1 MKKHN
6 IARAAVS
13 AGLAIAM
20 TFGGVAPA
28 TMAFA
33 DTAANSTI
41 TINNVTGNQTSF
53 KGYQIFKADVVDGTN
68 GGKTVSNIA
77 WAGDTTV
84 AQTAVK
90 NAVEGVIKKHNA
102 DYAGTTAQDAAD
114 WIKDNIKDTTDTTA
128 VASNSIANELAKAVE
143 GLTSTASVTG
153 GQASSVLSSGYWLF
167 VTDSDSVDAGSDTTN
182 GETYTSP
189 IFTVIGG
196 TTVTVTEKSSIP
208 TVDKFVMNDKTG
220 SGWGKV
226 ADSQAGQNLQYKL
239 EGTVAQDVTTYN
251 TYYYKFTDTLSAGLT
266 ADASNIRV
274 VIKNGDTETKVTPTT
289 SRVDTNASSSTD
301 PKQQTSTLSVEFS
314 DLKAA
319 ATAAKT
325 TLDSNSKVIV
335 YYSAKLDPTKAMK
348 VASADNPNEV
358 KLTYSNNPH
367 STSHG
372 ETVPHKVTDY
382 TYKLNIVKESS
393 TTEDTKL
400 KGAEFTIKATDPDDT
415 ASKDL
420 YVQQDGS
427 LASTAYTFTTN
438 KNGEIAVSGLD
449 AGTYTVSEIKSPDGY
464 NKVADFTF
472 EITPTWNANNTALDH
487 LSVTKTASYVDANAN
502 NDQVNL
508 TVKDT
513 PGSGLPLTGQAGVT
527 LTFVAG
533 ALVLAFGVSRVVR
546 NRKEQDAE

>member
-77 WAGDTTV
+77 WAGDTTE

-208 TVDKFVMNDKTG
+208 TVDKFVKNDKTG
-220 SGWGKV
+220 SDWGKV
-226 ADSQAGQNLQYKL
+226 ADSEAGQDIEYKL
-239 EGTVAQDVTTYN
+239 VGTVAQDVATYD

-266 ADASNIRV
+266 ADLDSLEVKVEN
-274 VIKNGDTETKVTPTT
+274 NGTETTVDASKYKKDLDGQTLTVTFDNLKSAGVTINPTT
-289 SRVDTNASSSTD
+289 VVN
-301 PKQQTSTLSVEFS
+301 
-314 DLKAA
+314 
-319 ATAAKT
+319 
-325 TLDSNSKVIV
+325 V
-335 YYSAKLDPTKAMK
+335 YYKAKLDPQKAYK
-348 VASADNPNEV
+348 VASDTAASTTDTDYNNNPNEV

-382 TYKLNIVKESS
+382 TYKLNLVKESTDS
-393 TTEDTKL
+393 ATTKL
-400 KGAEFTIKATDPDDT
+400 ANAKFTIQATGADEGT
-415 ASKDL
+415 GTK
-420 YVQQDGS
+420 YVQSDGS
-427 LASTAYTFTTN
+427 LGDDPYTFVTD
-438 KNGEIAVSGLD
+438 KDGKISVKGLD
-449 AGTYTVSEIKSPDGY
+449 AGTYKVVETEAPSGY
-464 NKVADFTF
+464 NKVDDFTF
-472 EITPTWNANNTALDH
+472 TITPTWNDAKTALQSLAVSDSDTSDA
-487 LSVTKTASYVDANAN
+487 SVVSAVDNGL
-502 NDQVNL
+502 VNL
-508 TVKDT
+508 TVKDK